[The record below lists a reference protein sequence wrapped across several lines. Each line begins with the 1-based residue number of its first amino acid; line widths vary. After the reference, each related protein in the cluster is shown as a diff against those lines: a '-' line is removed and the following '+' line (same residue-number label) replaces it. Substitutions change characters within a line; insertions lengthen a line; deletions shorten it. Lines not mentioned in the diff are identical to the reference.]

1 MIGLFWRIFFSFW
14 AAMLLLLA
22 VMTYGTY
29 RVVSAWD
36 EQGQLSYSEL
46 AGRAD
51 TVLKAGGEERLR
63 TWLRN
68 PSNFPPDLTLFVFDS
83 AGNEILQR
91 DIPAPVETTLN
102 TADPEERLPRYR
114 ARQITSSDGVE
125 YLAILGPNTP
135 PILGALG
142 TPLMRW
148 TVVVGAF
155 VISPLVCFVL
165 SRSLT
170 HPLRRVVA
178 ATRRLA
184 RGDLSARVEVGA
196 RGRDDE
202 VGELGRQFDRMAGR
216 LEQLITTRTEL
227 FRNVSHELRSPLAR
241 IRIAI
246 ELARR
251 KPDQLDDQLK
261 RIEQETDHL
270 ELLTRH
276 ALSLAHLEESPPETD
291 LQEIDLVE
299 IVEGVAQDASWEAGA
314 KGKSVV
320 WEAGAR
326 GSIVRANPDLLHS
339 AVENV
344 VRNAL
349 RHTPEGT
356 RVEISLE
363 AKNGVAHLKV
373 RDDGPG
379 VPGHNLQKIFE
390 PFQHG
395 RRGKGT
401 GVGLAITQRVI
412 SHLKGQVT
420 ARNNPRGGLS
430 VEMELPL
437 VSAATGIVGAGSVRH

>member
-1 MIGLFWRIFFSFW
+1 MGLFWRIFFSFW
-14 AAMLLLLA
+14 AAMLLLLG
-22 VMTYGTY
+22 VMAYSAY
-29 RVVSAWD
+29 LVVNAWN
-36 EQGQLSYSEL
+36 QQSQLSYNEL
-46 AGRAD
+46 VGRAD
-51 TVLKAGGEERLR
+51 AVLKAGGEERLR
-63 TWLRN
+63 SWLRN
-68 PSNFPPDLTLFVFDS
+68 PSNFPPDLTLFVFDPQG
-83 AGNEILQR
+83 AEILER
-91 DIPAPVETTLN
+91 PIPPPVETTLN
-102 TADPEERLPRYR
+102 TVDPANRLSRYR
-114 ARQITSSDGVE
+114 VRELVSGEGVA
-125 YLAILGPNTP
+125 YSAILGPNPP

-148 TVVVGAF
+148 TVIVAAF
-155 VISPLVCFVL
+155 VISPLVSFVL

-170 HPLRRVVA
+170 NPLRRMVA

-251 KPDQLDDQLK
+251 KPDQLNDQLQ

-291 LQEIDLVE
+291 FQEIDLVE
-299 IVEGVAQDASWEAGA
+299 IVEGVAQDASYEAGA

-320 WEAGAR
+320 WEAGTR

-363 AKNGVAHLKV
+363 AKNGVARLQV

-379 VPGHNLQKIFE
+379 VPSHDLQKIFE

-412 SHLKGQVT
+412 SHLKGNVS
-420 ARNNPRGGLS
+420 ARNNSRGGLS
-430 VEMELPL
+430 VELELPL
-437 VSAATGIVGAGSVRH
+437 VLPAAGGVDAGAVRH

>member
-22 VMTYGTY
+22 VMAYSTYT
-29 RVVSAWD
+29 VVNTWN
-36 EQGQLSYSEL
+36 EQGQLSYDEL
-46 AGRAD
+46 IGRAD
-51 TVLKAGGEERLR
+51 VVLKAGGEERLR
-63 TWLRN
+63 GWLRN
-68 PSNFPPDLTLFVFDS
+68 PSNFPPDLTLFVFDP
-83 AGNEILQR
+83 AGEEILQR
-91 DIPAPVETTLN
+91 DIPPPVETTL
-102 TADPEERLPRYR
+102 TSADPQARLPRYR
-114 ARQITSSDGVE
+114 PRQLVSGDGVE
-125 YLAILGPNTP
+125 YLAVLGPNAP

-148 TVVVGAF
+148 TVIVAAF

-170 HPLRRVVA
+170 NPLRQVVA
-178 ATRRLA
+178 ATRKLA
-184 RGDLSARVEVGA
+184 AGDLTTRVEVGA

-202 VGELGRQFDRMAGR
+202 VGELARQFDRMAER
-216 LEQLITTRTEL
+216 LEHLITTRTEL
-227 FRNVSHELRSPLAR
+227 FRNISHELRSPLAR

-251 KPDQLDDQLK
+251 KPDELDDQLG
-261 RIEQETDHL
+261 RIEQESDHL

-276 ALSLAHLEESPPETD
+276 ALSLAHLDESPHETE

-299 IVEGVAQDASWEAGA
+299 IVEGVAQDASYEASAKGKTVMWEAGD
-314 KGKSVV
+314 K
-320 WEAGAR
+320 

-356 RVEISLE
+356 QVEISLK
-363 AKNGVAHLKV
+363 AKNGIAHLQV
-373 RDDGPG
+373 TDDGPG
-379 VPGHNLQKIFE
+379 VPGRDLQTIFE

-401 GVGLAITQRVI
+401 GVGLAITQRVV
-412 SHLKGQVT
+412 SHLNGHVS
-420 ARNNPRGGLS
+420 ARNNPGGGLS
-430 VEMELPL
+430 VELELPL
-437 VSAATGIVGAGSVRH
+437 VSAATGAAGASGARH

>member
-22 VMTYGTY
+22 VMAYSTY
-29 RVVSAWD
+29 RVVNAWN
-36 EQGQLSYSEL
+36 EQGQLSYDEL
-46 AGRAD
+46 IGRAD
-51 TVLKAGGEERLR
+51 VVLKDGGEERLGA
-63 TWLRN
+63 WLRN
-68 PSNFPPDLTLFVFDS
+68 PSNFPPDLTLFVFDP
-83 AGNEILQR
+83 AGDEILRR
-91 DIPAPVETTLN
+91 DIPPPVETTL
-102 TADPEERLPRYR
+102 TSADPQARLPRYR
-114 ARQITSSDGVE
+114 PRQLVSGDGVE
-125 YLAILGPNTP
+125 YLAVLGPNAP

-148 TVVVGAF
+148 TVIVAAF

-170 HPLRRVVA
+170 NPLRQVVA
-178 ATRRLA
+178 ATRKLA
-184 RGDLSARVEVGA
+184 AGDLTTRVEVGA

-202 VGELGRQFDRMAGR
+202 VGELGRQFDRMAER

-227 FRNVSHELRSPLAR
+227 FRNISHELRSPLAR

-251 KPDQLDDQLK
+251 KPDELDEQLG
-261 RIEQETDHL
+261 RIERESDHL

-276 ALSLAHLEESPPETD
+276 ALSLAHLDESPPETE

-299 IVEGVAQDASWEAGA
+299 VVEGVAQDASYEASA

-320 WEAGAR
+320 WEAGA
-326 GSIVRANPDLLHS
+326 GSSVVRANPDLLHS

-363 AKNGVAHLKV
+363 ASNGIAHLHV

-379 VPGHNLQKIFE
+379 VPSQDLQKIFE

-395 RRGKGT
+395 RRGRGT
-401 GVGLAITQRVI
+401 GVGLAITQRVV
-412 SHLKGQVT
+412 SHLSGHVS
-420 ARNNPRGGLS
+420 ARNSPGGGLS
-430 VEMELPL
+430 VELELPL
-437 VSAATGIVGAGSVRH
+437 ASPAPGSPGDSDARH

>member
-22 VMTYGTY
+22 VMAYSTYT
-29 RVVSAWD
+29 VVNTWN
-36 EQGQLSYSEL
+36 EQGQLSYDEL
-46 AGRAD
+46 IGRAD
-51 TVLKAGGEERLR
+51 VVLKDGGEDRLR
-63 TWLRN
+63 GWLRN
-68 PSNFPPDLTLFVFDS
+68 PSNFPPDLTLFVFDP
-83 AGNEILQR
+83 AGEEILQR
-91 DIPAPVETTLN
+91 DIPPPVETTL
-102 TADPEERLPRYR
+102 TSADPQARLPRYR
-114 ARQITSSDGVE
+114 PRQLVSGDGVE
-125 YLAILGPNTP
+125 YLAVLGPNAP

-148 TVVVGAF
+148 TVIVAAF

-170 HPLRRVVA
+170 NPLRRVVA
-178 ATRRLA
+178 ATRKLA
-184 RGDLSARVEVGA
+184 AGDLTTRVEVGA

-202 VGELGRQFDRMAGR
+202 VGELGRQFDRMAER

-227 FRNVSHELRSPLAR
+227 FRNISHELRSPLAR

-251 KPDQLDDQLK
+251 KPEELDDQLG
-261 RIEQETDHL
+261 RIEQESDHL

-276 ALSLAHLEESPPETD
+276 ALSLAHLDESPPETE

-299 IVEGVAQDASWEAGA
+299 VVEGVAQDASYEASA

-320 WEAGAR
+320 WEAGAG

-363 AKNGVAHLKV
+363 ASNGTARLQV

-379 VPGHNLQKIFE
+379 VPSQDLQKIFE

-395 RRGKGT
+395 RRGRGT
-401 GVGLAITQRVI
+401 GVGLAITQRVV
-412 SHLKGQVT
+412 SHLNGHVS
-420 ARNNPRGGLS
+420 ARNSPGGGLA

-437 VSAATGIVGAGSVRH
+437 VSTAPGSSGDSGARH

>member
-22 VMTYGTY
+22 VMAYSTYL
-29 RVVSAWD
+29 VVNAWN
-36 EQGQLSYSEL
+36 EQGQLSYDEL

-51 TVLKAGGEERLR
+51 VVLKDGGEVRLR
-63 TWLRN
+63 AWLRN
-68 PSNFPPDLTLFVFDS
+68 PSNFPPDLTLFVFDP

-91 DIPAPVETTLN
+91 DIPTPVLATLTTAN
-102 TADPEERLPRYR
+102 PQNRPRQFR
-114 ARQITSSDGVE
+114 ARQLISGSGVE
-125 YLAILGPNTP
+125 YLAVLGPNAP

-148 TVVVGAF
+148 TVIVAAF

-170 HPLRRVVA
+170 NPLGQVVA

-184 RGDLSARVEVGA
+184 AGDLSTRVEVGA

-216 LEQLITTRTEL
+216 LERLITTRTEL

-251 KPDQLDDQLK
+251 KPDRLDDQLQ

-299 IVEGVAQDASWEAGA
+299 IVEGVAQDASYEAGA

-320 WEAGAR
+320 WEAGTR

-363 AKNGVAHLKV
+363 AKNGVARLQV

-379 VPGHNLQKIFE
+379 VPSHDLQKIFE

-412 SHLKGQVT
+412 SHLKGHVS
-420 ARNNPRGGLS
+420 ARNNSRGGLS
-430 VEMELPL
+430 VELELPL
-437 VSAATGIVGAGSVRH
+437 VSAAPGAVGAGAVRH

>member
-22 VMTYGTY
+22 VMAYSTYT
-29 RVVSAWD
+29 VVNAWN
-36 EQGQLSYSEL
+36 EQGQLSYDEL
-46 AGRAD
+46 IGRAD
-51 TVLKAGGEERLR
+51 VVLKDGGEDRLR
-63 TWLRN
+63 GWLRN
-68 PSNFPPDLTLFVFDS
+68 PSNFPPDLTLFVFDP
-83 AGNEILQR
+83 AGEEILQR
-91 DIPAPVETTLN
+91 DIPPPVETTL
-102 TADPEERLPRYR
+102 TSADPQARLPRYR
-114 ARQITSSDGVE
+114 PRQLVSGDGVE
-125 YLAILGPNTP
+125 YLAVLGPNAP

-148 TVVVGAF
+148 TVIVAAF

-170 HPLRRVVA
+170 NPLRRVVA
-178 ATRRLA
+178 ATRKLA
-184 RGDLSARVEVGA
+184 AGDLTTRVEVGA

-202 VGELGRQFDRMAGR
+202 VGELGRQFDRMAER
-216 LEQLITTRTEL
+216 LEHLITTRTEL
-227 FRNVSHELRSPLAR
+227 FRNISHELRSPLAR

-251 KPDQLDDQLK
+251 KPKELDEQLG
-261 RIEQETDHL
+261 RIEQESDHL

-276 ALSLAHLEESPPETD
+276 ALSLAHLDESPPETE

-299 IVEGVAQDASWEAGA
+299 VVEGVAQDASCEASA

-320 WEAGAR
+320 WEAGAG

-363 AKNGVAHLKV
+363 ASNGIAHLKV

-379 VPGHNLQKIFE
+379 VPSQDLQKIFE

-395 RRGKGT
+395 RRGRGT
-401 GVGLAITQRVI
+401 GVGLAITQRVV
-412 SHLKGQVT
+412 SHLNGHVS
-420 ARNNPRGGLS
+420 ARNSPGGGLS

-437 VSAATGIVGAGSVRH
+437 VSTASGSPGDGRARH

>member
-22 VMTYGTY
+22 VMAYSTY

-63 TWLRN
+63 TWLRD
-68 PSNFPPDLTLFVFDS
+68 PTNFPPDLTLFVFDS
-83 AGNEILQR
+83 VGNEILQR

-114 ARQITSSDGVE
+114 ARQITSGDGVE

-148 TVVVGAF
+148 SVIVGAF

-170 HPLRRVVA
+170 NPLRRVVA

-227 FRNVSHELRSPLAR
+227 FRNISHELRSPLAR

-320 WEAGAR
+320 WEAGTR

-363 AKNGVAHLKV
+363 AKNGVALLKV

-379 VPGHNLQKIFE
+379 VPGHDLQKIFE

-395 RRGKGT
+395 RRGRGT

-412 SHLKGQVT
+412 SHLKGHVS
-420 ARNNPRGGLS
+420 ARNNPRGGLC
-430 VEMELPL
+430 VDMELPL
-437 VSAATGIVGAGSVRH
+437 VSPASGAAGAVRH

>member
-22 VMTYGTY
+22 VMAYSTYT
-29 RVVSAWD
+29 VVNTWN
-36 EQGQLSYSEL
+36 EQGQLSYDEL
-46 AGRAD
+46 IGRAD
-51 TVLKAGGEERLR
+51 VVLKAGGEERLR
-63 TWLRN
+63 GWLRN
-68 PSNFPPDLTLFVFDS
+68 PSNFPPDLTLFVFDP
-83 AGNEILQR
+83 AGEEILRR
-91 DIPAPVETTLN
+91 DIPPPVETTL
-102 TADPEERLPRYR
+102 TSADPQARLPRYR
-114 ARQITSSDGVE
+114 PRQLVSGNGVE
-125 YLAILGPNTP
+125 YLAVLGPNAP

-148 TVVVGAF
+148 TVIVAAF

-170 HPLRRVVA
+170 HPLRQVVA
-178 ATRRLA
+178 ATRKLA
-184 RGDLSARVEVGA
+184 AGDLTTRVEVGA

-202 VGELGRQFDRMAGR
+202 VGELARQFDRMAER
-216 LEQLITTRTEL
+216 LEHLITTRTEL
-227 FRNVSHELRSPLAR
+227 FRNISHELRSPLAR

-251 KPDQLDDQLK
+251 KPDELDDQLG
-261 RIEQETDHL
+261 RIEQESDHL

-276 ALSLAHLEESPPETD
+276 ALSLAHLDESPHETE

-299 IVEGVAQDASWEAGA
+299 IVEGVAQDASYEASAKGKTVMWEAGD
-314 KGKSVV
+314 K
-320 WEAGAR
+320 

-356 RVEISLE
+356 QVEISLK
-363 AKNGVAHLKV
+363 AKNGIAHLQV
-373 RDDGPG
+373 TDDGPG
-379 VPGHNLQKIFE
+379 VPGRDLQTIFE

-401 GVGLAITQRVI
+401 GVGLAITQRVV
-412 SHLKGQVT
+412 SHLNGHVS
-420 ARNNPRGGLS
+420 ARNNPGGGLS
-430 VEMELPL
+430 VELELPL
-437 VSAATGIVGAGSVRH
+437 IPAASGAPGVSGARH